1 MKRPSYREALGWL
14 VLNSDTSSVKGDDPY
29 FNVEMLLVC
38 DLFGVHEEKF
48 AADLIKAK
56 AKMRSD
62 NP

>member
-14 VLNSDTSSVKGDDPY
+14 VLNSDTSSLELEDRY
-29 FNVEMLLVC
+29 FTVEMLLVC
-38 DLFGVHEEKF
+38 DLFGVSEEKF